1 MSICKGLY
9 LAFLFVSQPIIALPW
24 WRLEDEGHPLY
35 SVISTIYFNDSSLLK
50 MHSFCVY
57 ESLSYLIM
65 HIILMLLFCVYECL
79 SYLIMHNIII
89 ERAVTHSIIHI
100 IIVHDFTVR
109 PLLKRPDNTSISLS
123 FSVFVKL
130 QSYPKLL
137 LAGRI
142 VQYYLFDNINR
153 SPHAVPFS

>member
-1 MSICKGLY
+1 MNY
-9 LAFLFVSQPIIALPW
+9 
-24 WRLEDEGHPLY
+24 
-35 SVISTIYFNDSSLLK
+35 NDSLLK
-50 MHSFCVY
+50 KKNTGASFFVY
-57 ESLSYLIM
+57 IT
-65 HIILMLLFCVYECL
+65 H
-79 SYLIMHNIII
+79 LIMHNIII

-130 QSYPKLL
+130 RSYPKLL

-153 SPHAVPFS
+153 PPHAVPFS

>member
-1 MSICKGLY
+1 
-9 LAFLFVSQPIIALPW
+9 
-24 WRLEDEGHPLY
+24 
-35 SVISTIYFNDSSLLK
+35 

-130 QSYPKLL
+130 RSYPKLL
-137 LAGRI
+137 LAGWI

-153 SPHAVPFS
+153 PHTLYLFLKEKSRLIVALNDSMFEFVFDLNINVWY

>member
-1 MSICKGLY
+1 MQGTVSCVSFCFSRSPTL
-9 LAFLFVSQPIIALPW
+9 FLSQLFRFLDTT
-24 WRLEDEGHPLY
+24 WRWRSPTI
-35 SVISTIYFNDSSLLK
+35 SVISTT
-50 MHSFCVY
+50 
-57 ESLSYLIM
+57 YLIM

>member
-1 MSICKGLY
+1 
-9 LAFLFVSQPIIALPW
+9 
-24 WRLEDEGHPLY
+24 
-35 SVISTIYFNDSSLLK
+35 
-50 MHSFCVY
+50 MHSFCVYESLSYLIMHIILMLLFCVY

-89 ERAVTHSIIHI
+89 ERAVTHFIIHI
-100 IIVHDFTVR
+100 IIVHDFIVR
-109 PLLKRPDNTSISLS
+109 PLLKRPDNTYISLS

-130 QSYPKLL
+130 RSYPKLL